1 MSVRVVR
8 PGAFTTVQDL
18 GRFGHRASGVP
29 PAGAMDPRAA
39 RAANRLVGNPE
50 DLAVLELT
58 LTGPE
63 LVFAQ
68 DAWIAITG
76 ANLGVSRSPF
86 RVPIGA
92 SLAVGRLVGGPRAW
106 LAVDGG
112 FDVPLVLGSR
122 STSPRGGFGGFEG
135 RALRAGD
142 VLKLGAP
149 ARPSPRA
156 SDESLLPARPVTL
169 RVLDGAQAEN
179 FGDSART
186 LFLESAWR
194 VSPAS
199 DRCGIRLEG
208 PALPAAAG
216 GELLSEGVLPGAVQV
231 PAGGAPILL
240 GPDGPVTGGY
250 PKIAQV
256 IAVDVPHLAH
266 LAPGD
271 TVLFSRVSLDEALRL
286 RAGP

>member
-58 LTGPE
+58 LSGPE
-63 LVFAQ
+63 LVFAR
-68 DAWIAITG
+68 DSWIAITG
-76 ANLGVSRSPF
+76 ASAR
-86 RVPIGA
+86 GA
-92 SLAVGRLVGGPRAW
+92 FCLPAGEPLAVGRLSGGPRAW

-142 VLKLGAP
+142 VLPLGRASRPPGSAP
-149 ARPSPRA
+149 AF
-156 SDESLLPARPVTL
+156 LLERPVTL
-169 RVLDGAQAEN
+169 RVLAGAQAPL
-179 FGDSART
+179 FSDSART

-199 DRCGIRLEG
+199 DRCGLRLEG
-208 PALPAAAG
+208 PALPSAAG

-231 PAGGAPILL
+231 PAGGSPILL

-256 IAVDVPHLAH
+256 IAVDVP
-266 LAPGD
+266 
-271 TVLFSRVSLDEALRL
+271 
-286 RAGP
+286 

>member
-1 MSVRVVR
+1 MSVQVLR

-29 PAGAMDPRAA
+29 PSGAMDPRAA
-39 RAANRLVGNPE
+39 RAANRLVGNLE
-50 DLAVLELT
+50 NLAVLELT

-63 LVFAQ
+63 LLFGQ

-76 ANLGVSRSPF
+76 ANLGLSRSPF
-86 RVPIGA
+86 RLPIGA

-149 ARPSPRA
+149 AQPPPRV
-156 SDESLLPARPVTL
+156 SDESFLPARPVTL
-169 RVLDGAQAEN
+169 RVLDGAQAEL
-179 FGDSART
+179 FGGSARSR
-186 LFLESAWR
+186 FYESSWR

-231 PAGGAPILL
+231 PAGGSPILL

-256 IAVDVPHLAH
+256 IAVDVPLLAH

-271 TVLFSRVSLDEALRL
+271 SVRFSRVGLDEALRL
-286 RAGP
+286 RECA